1 MELKVLTCLLVLVIM
16 ALLAVAQETSL
27 EGVAE
32 MAPTDL
38 EGQEFF
44 LGSHKKKCYK
54 KKPHYGGGYK
64 MKGGYKHK
72 GYASG
77 YSAPSYPSYEPSYP
91 SYSPPSYPSYSPP
104 SYSSY
109 SAPSYEPSYHSYE
122 PSYSPPS
129 YGGGGYDSY
138 GGSSY

>member
-1 MELKVLTCLLVLVIM
+1 MELKVLTCLLIVVIM
-16 ALLAVAQETSL
+16 ALLAVAEEVSVD
-27 EGVAE
+27 GVAE
-32 MAPTDL
+32 MAPADL

-64 MKGGYKHK
+64 MKGYGGGGGYKQK
-72 GYASG
+72 GYSSG
-77 YSAPSYPSYEPSYP
+77 YSAPSYPSYSPPSYSSYEPSYP
-91 SYSPPSYPSYSPP
+91 SYSPPSY
-104 SYSSY
+104 
-109 SAPSYEPSYHSYE
+109 E
-122 PSYSPPS
+122 PSYSAPS

>member
-1 MELKVLTCLLVLVIM
+1 LTCPLILVIM
-16 ALLAVAQETSL
+16 VIIAVAQETSSL

-32 MAPTDL
+32 MGSVDL

-72 GYASG
+72 GYSSG
-77 YSAPSYPSYEPSYP
+77 YSAPSYPSYSPSYEPSYP

-109 SAPSYEPSYHSYE
+109 SAPSYEPSY
-122 PSYSPPS
+122 SPPS

-138 GGSSY
+138 GSY